1 MTVISVLVSPSS
13 TGSVT
18 LASSSPFDSPL
29 IDPGYLNTSFDTQV
43 LRAAIRSGA
52 NFLTAPAW
60 DGFITGRYGSFADV
74 DLTSDEEVDAWA
86 RTQGTTIWHPTG
98 TARMGSCT
106 SKDSVVDPDLR
117 VKGTKGL
124 RVVDASVL
132 VRIDCLLW
140 RRCPSTEPTCL
151 QPYIPAAHPQAVI
164 YAFAERAASLIKAGR
179 HFC

>member
-29 IDPGYLNTSFDTQV
+29 IDPAYLNTSFDAKV
-43 LRAAIRSGA
+43 LRSAIRSGA

-132 VRIDCLLW
+132 VRINCRLW
-140 RRCPSTEPTCL
+140 CCYRST
-151 QPYIPAAHPQAVI
+151 
-164 YAFAERAASLIKAGR
+164 
-179 HFC
+179 